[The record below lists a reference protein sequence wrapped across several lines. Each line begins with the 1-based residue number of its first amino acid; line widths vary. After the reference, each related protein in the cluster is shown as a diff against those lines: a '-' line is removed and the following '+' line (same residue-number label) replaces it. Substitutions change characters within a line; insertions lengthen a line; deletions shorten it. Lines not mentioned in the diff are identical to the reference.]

1 VIDTIL
7 GSVLVSETNVVAAR
21 TQFGPRHNVRVR
33 PLAPRETV
41 LDLEEQMICP
51 EIAPEFKTIVNILA
65 RSVNDKNFRLAEG
78 QNEEG

>member
-1 VIDTIL
+1 M
-7 GSVLVSETNVVAAR
+7 VAAR

-51 EIAPEFKTIVNILA
+51 KIAPEFETTVNILA
-65 RSVNDKNFRLAEG
+65 RSVDNKNFRLAKG
-78 QNEEG
+78 HNEEG